1 LPWHSSVHSPC
12 CLGQPS
18 GVVTFDSAVAVG
30 AVAAVVVAVA
40 VGHTATLDVTATM
53 ATVVAGEVATFGS
66 KGSHRMMV
74 SGDVA
79 DPGPDP
85 YSSTV
90 TLGALDQ
97 TASVAAWLKPET
109 PLGFAGWGNPSTT
122 EASSES

>member
-18 GVVTFDSAVAVG
+18 EEAAFDSAVAVD
-30 AVAAVVVAVA
+30 AVAAAVVVVA
-40 VGHTATLDVTATM
+40 AGHTATWDVTGTV

-66 KGSHRMMV
+66 KGSHRMMA

-79 DPGPDP
+79 GPDPGP
-85 YSSTV
+85 YSSTA

-97 TASVAAWLKPET
+97 TASAAAWLKPET